1 MATASAALFASL
13 EADFGA
19 GTLWAWTREWLDLVA
34 VWDEVEAVDLETFLI
49 ARAGYAAEDRDR
61 PDGR

>member
-19 GTLWAWTREWLDLVA
+19 ATLWGWTREWLDLVA
-34 VWDEVEAVDLETFLI
+34 VWDEIEAVDLETFLI
-49 ARAGYAAEDRDR
+49 ERAGYAAEDRDR